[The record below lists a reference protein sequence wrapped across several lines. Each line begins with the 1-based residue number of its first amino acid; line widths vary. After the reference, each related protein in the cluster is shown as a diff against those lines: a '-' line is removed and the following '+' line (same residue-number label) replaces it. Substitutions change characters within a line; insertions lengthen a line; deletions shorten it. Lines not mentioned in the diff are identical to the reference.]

1 MLGFVCLFAV
11 TATAQKGKNPE
22 AFAKEKVA
30 FMTKYIQI
38 TPEESSKLIVV
49 YMDYQKEANAV
60 IDDREKLKAVIQDL
74 PKKITAVIGEERYK
88 TYRKKAAAVPE
99 NAKKINDNLK
109 SIDYE
114 IFVEKPGKSNITM
127 GNTNRHYS
135 ISYKNLRKRDS
146 RS

>member
-1 MLGFVCLFAV
+1 MKKLIAIMLGFVCLFAV
-11 TATAQKGKNPE
+11 TATAQNGKNPE

-88 TYRKKAAAVPE
+88 TYREKAAADPE
-99 NAKKINDNLK
+99 NAKKN
-109 SIDYE
+109 
-114 IFVEKPGKSNITM
+114 
-127 GNTNRHYS
+127 
-135 ISYKNLRKRDS
+135 KR
-146 RS
+146 

>member
-11 TATAQKGKNPE
+11 TATAQGKNPE

-88 TYRKKAAAVPE
+88 TYREKY
-99 NAKKINDNLK
+99 K
-109 SIDYE
+109 S
-114 IFVEKPGKSNITM
+114 
-127 GNTNRHYS
+127 
-135 ISYKNLRKRDS
+135 
-146 RS
+146 